1 MGPAASQPQ
10 ANPGPRGGPPLPSPA
25 SAGSPGGEGS
35 HGGSLGSGWSPSF
48 PSGPHGA
55 GSGAREASPGLP
67 APSPRRAWDLG
78 RGQRER
84 EKREGG
90 GEGEGKKIPFSL
102 HLWTSGVLV
111 SFVFLM

>member
-1 MGPAASQPQ
+1 MGGAWVPAGA
-10 ANPGPRGGPPLPSPA
+10 PA
-25 SAGSPGGEGS
+25 SRPAPTGQEAGP
-35 HGGSLGSGWSPSF
+35 
-48 PSGPHGA
+48 
-55 GSGAREASPGLP
+55 REASPGLP

-90 GEGEGKKIPFSL
+90 GEGEGKKIPFSQ